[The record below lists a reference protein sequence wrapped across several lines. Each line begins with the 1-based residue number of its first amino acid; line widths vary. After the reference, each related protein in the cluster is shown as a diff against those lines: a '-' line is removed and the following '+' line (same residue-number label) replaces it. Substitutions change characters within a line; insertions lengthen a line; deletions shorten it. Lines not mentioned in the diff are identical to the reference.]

1 MTEHETKL
9 IADEGTL
16 IGQMRNH
23 IETCV
28 NDTKEKG
35 IMWSFID
42 KEWAMYEF
50 LAMFAA
56 NMPVN
61 DAKTLVKYVMEGE
74 NE

>member
-9 IADEGTL
+9 IADEGNL

-23 IETCV
+23 IATCV

-35 IMWSFID
+35 IMWSHID
-42 KEWAMYEF
+42 KEWALYEF
-50 LAMFAA
+50 LACFAA
-56 NMPVN
+56 NMTVK
-61 DAKTLVKYVMEGE
+61 DAQTLVKYVMEGE